1 MSWPRGVW
9 AVGVVVGVVVG
20 LLWLLLL
27 WSVAKDVVCPS
38 LMLMMAAQIKIL
50 IVLYI
55 WIKEKLMDTATSFDD
70 TRCVC
75 IVCFTSSRFFDNFKT
90 FRAILKETFTLFG
103 S

>member
-9 AVGVVVGVVVG
+9 AVGVVVG

-55 WIKEKLMDTATSFDD
+55 WIKEKLMDTATSFDN
-70 TRCVC
+70 TKCVC

-90 FRAILKETFTLFG
+90 IRAILRETFTLFG

>member
-9 AVGVVVGVVVG
+9 AVGVVVG

-50 IVLYI
+50 IVLY
-55 WIKEKLMDTATSFDD
+55 TYG
-70 TRCVC
+70 
-75 IVCFTSSRFFDNFKT
+75 
-90 FRAILKETFTLFG
+90 LKKN
-103 S
+103 

>member
-9 AVGVVVGVVVG
+9 AVGVVVG

-55 WIKEKLMDTATSFDD
+55 WIKEKLMDTAWTQQLHLITRNVYVLYVLLVADFLTTSKH
-70 TRCVC
+70 
-75 IVCFTSSRFFDNFKT
+75 SGRF
-90 FRAILKETFTLFG
+90 
-103 S
+103 

>member
-9 AVGVVVGVVVG
+9 AVGVVVG

-50 IVLYI
+50 LVLYI
-55 WIKEKLMDTATSFDD
+55 WIKEKLMDTK
-70 TRCVC
+70 CVC

-90 FRAILKETFTLFG
+90 FRAI
-103 S
+103 